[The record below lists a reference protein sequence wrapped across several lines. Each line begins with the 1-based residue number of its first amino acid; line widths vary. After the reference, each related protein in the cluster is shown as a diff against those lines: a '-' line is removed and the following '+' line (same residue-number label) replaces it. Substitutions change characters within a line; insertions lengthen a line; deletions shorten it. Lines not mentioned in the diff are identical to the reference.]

1 MRKVISALTVA
12 ILLVSVF
19 VMTVDA
25 QSTWQRFNSVWANAL
40 RVTNNASVG
49 GDLTVTDDVAV
60 TDDLSVDAVSAGS
73 VATSGAATVGTFIG
87 NTPGATQVLSFD
99 TVLTPVSSNQPISA
113 LEAIGTASIA
123 VPAAGR
129 LLVVTN
135 VGSSAIVFTDTGT
148 LKLAGNATLGTSD
161 SLTLQSDGTNWIQL
175 ATSNN

>member
-60 TDDLSVDAVSAGS
+60 TDDVTAAD
-73 VATSGAATVGTFIG
+73 VAASATVGVGTFLG
-87 NTPGATQVLSFD
+87 VTPGATQVLSFD
-99 TVLTPVSSNQPISA
+99 SVLTPVSSNQPISA